1 MIEAKITGDGKG
13 FDHCDIS
20 IEEEYSENGMLHLF
34 AQLKYLNDTV
44 LQAMVDSGFDPN
56 DMSCSVLK
64 SVIGAILLHTI
75 TDFRTEHDI
84 TV

>member
-13 FDHCDIS
+13 FD
-20 IEEEYSENGMLHLF
+20 
-34 AQLKYLNDTV
+34 
-44 LQAMVDSGFDPN
+44 PN
-56 DMSCSVLK
+56 DMSIF
-64 SVIGAILLHTI
+64 IGAILLHTI

>member
-56 DMSCSVLK
+56 DMSIF
-64 SVIGAILLHTI
+64 IGAILLHTI